1 MREAAGPTAG
11 TSHAVT
17 RTLSRNESP
26 HGPLPDIVAAVA
38 ASSRDVNRYPDP
50 ACTDLTVALA
60 RRHGVEPDRVAVGAG
75 SCALLQ
81 AVFQLAGPGATA
93 VYAWRSF
100 EYYPI
105 LAGHLGVHSER
116 VPLADDVH
124 DLATMADRI
133 TATTRVVVICNP
145 NNPTG
150 TLLGLDRL
158 RAFLDR
164 VPPTCLVAL
173 DEAYFE
179 YVDEPMGTGG
189 LALHD
194 RYPNLVVLRTFS
206 KAYGLAGLRVGYLIG
221 AARIVASLREMTLPF
236 AVSAPAQHAA
246 VAALALEDVL
256 LTRVR
261 QTIAERT
268 RVRAALLAE
277 GFAVPASQANFLW
290 LRLGENAG
298 PFGSWCARVGIELRV
313 FDGEGVR
320 VSLGSPSDNDAFL
333 AAVHQWRV
341 RNAPELLTTGALR

>member
-1 MREAAGPTAG
+1 MREATGPTAG
-11 TSHAVT
+11 APRGVT
-17 RTLSRNESP
+17 RPLSRNESS
-26 HGPLPDIVAAVA
+26 HRPLPDITATVA
-38 ASSRDVNRYPDP
+38 ASSRDVHRYPDP
-50 ACTDLTVALA
+50 ACADLTLALA
-60 RRHGVEPDRVAVGAG
+60 HRHGVELDRVAVGAG

-81 AVFQLAGPGATA
+81 AVFLLAGPGATA

-105 LAGHLGVHSER
+105 LAGHLGIHSER
-116 VPLADDVH
+116 VPLTDDVH
-124 DLATMADRI
+124 DLTAMADRI
-133 TATTRVVVICNP
+133 TATTRLVVICNP

-150 TLLGLDRL
+150 TLLGPDRL

-179 YVDEPMGTGG
+179 YVDEPVGTGG
-189 LALHD
+189 LALCD
-194 RYPNLVVLRTFS
+194 TYPNLVVLRTFS

-221 AARIVASLREMTLPF
+221 AARIVASLREMTLPY
-236 AVSAPAQHAA
+236 AVSGPAQHAA
-246 VAALALEDVL
+246 VAALNLEDVL

-261 QTIAERT
+261 ETIAERT
-268 RVRAALLAE
+268 RVRAALLAD

-290 LRLGENAG
+290 LGLGENAG
-298 PFGSWCARVGIELRV
+298 PFGRWCARAGIELRV

-320 VSLGSPSDNDAFL
+320 VSIGSPADNDAFL
-333 AAVHQWRV
+333 AAGHQWRV

>member
-1 MREAAGPTAG
+1 MREATGPTAG
-11 TSHAVT
+11 APRGVT
-17 RTLSRNESP
+17 RPLSRNESS
-26 HGPLPDIVAAVA
+26 HSPLPDITATVAAN
-38 ASSRDVNRYPDP
+38 SRDVHRYPDP
-50 ACTDLTVALA
+50 ACSDLTLALA
-60 RRHGVEPDRVAVGAG
+60 HRHGVEPGQVAVGAG

-81 AVFQLAGPGATA
+81 AVFLLAGPGATA

-105 LAGHLGVHSER
+105 LAGHLGIHSER
-116 VPLADDVH
+116 VPLTDDVH
-124 DLATMADRI
+124 DLTAMADRI
-133 TATTRVVVICNP
+133 TATTRLVVICNP

-150 TLLGLDRL
+150 TLLGPDRL

-179 YVDEPMGTGG
+179 YVDEPVGTGG
-189 LALHD
+189 LALCD
-194 RYPNLVVLRTFS
+194 TYPNLVVLRTFS

-221 AARIVASLREMTLPF
+221 AARIVASLREMTLPY
-236 AVSAPAQHAA
+236 AVSGPAQHAA
-246 VAALALEDVL
+246 VAALNLEDVL

-261 QTIAERT
+261 ETIAERT
-268 RVRAALLAE
+268 RVRAALLAD

-290 LRLGENAG
+290 LGLGENAG
-298 PFGSWCARVGIELRV
+298 PFGRWCARAGIELRV

-320 VSLGSPSDNDAFL
+320 VSIGSPADNDAFL
-333 AAVHQWRV
+333 AAGHQWRV